1 MKDMAST
8 RRHFLQA
15 GGAVSLG
22 LPAILS
28 SQALAQTPAND
39 KIQFATIGC
48 GIMGSGDTE
57 TAISVPGTKLVAVCD
72 VYEGR
77 LTRAKEQWGGD
88 IFTTRD
94 YREVL
99 SRKDIDAVIIATPDH
114 WHAKIA
120 QDAMAAGKDVYV
132 QKPMVKQWQDGHLV
146 IEAEKK
152 YNRILQVG
160 SQRASSVVYK
170 KAQELFRSGAIG
182 ELSTVEAWVD
192 RNSALGAWRYSI
204 PPDAS
209 PSTVDWDRFL
219 GSAPKRPFDAQ
230 RLFQWRNWSDYG
242 TGVAGDLFVHL
253 FTGIHFIT
261 SSLGPVRAFS
271 SGGLYFWKGDRDA
284 PDIMVGLYDY
294 EKTENHP
301 AFNLALRVN
310 FVCGGGE
317 TSGFKF
323 TGSEG
328 VMRVEHGVTVTKP
341 PKEAEPGMT
350 PNGFSRA
357 TAMKIVAEYRKKYPE
372 KVLTAETLQSS
383 EDETFLPPR
392 DYSDDF
398 AHHTNFF
405 ASVRSRKPVVEDA
418 TFGLRACGPALLAN
432 MSYYENRIK
441 QWDPVNMRVVEA

>member
-1 MKDMAST
+1 MAST

-15 GGAVSLG
+15 GGAASLG

-48 GIMGSGDTE
+48 GIMGSGDTS
-57 TAISVPGTKLVAVCD
+57 TAIGVPGTRLVAVCD

-77 LTRAKEQWGGD
+77 LTRAKEQWGNE

-99 SRKDIDAVIIATPDH
+99 ARKDVDAVIIATPDH
-114 WHAKIA
+114 WHAKIT
-120 QDAMAAGKDVYV
+120 QDALAAGKDVYI

-160 SQRASSVVYK
+160 SQCASSVVYK

-182 ELSTVEAWVD
+182 ELSTVEAWID
-192 RNSALGAWRYSI
+192 RNSAMGAWRYTI
-204 PPDAS
+204 PPDAG
-209 PSTVDWDRFL
+209 PATLDWDRFL
-219 GSAPKRPFDAQ
+219 GSAPKRAFDAQ
-230 RLFQWRNWSDYG
+230 RAFQWRNWSDYG

-261 SSLGPVRAFS
+261 SSLGPERVFA

-284 PDIMVGLYDY
+284 PDIVVGLFDY
-294 EKTENHP
+294 PKTENHP

-317 TSGFKF
+317 TSGFRF

-328 VMRVEHGVTVTKP
+328 VMRLGHGVSVSKP
-341 PKEAEPGMT
+341 PKETEPGMT
-350 PNGFSRA
+350 ASLFSRA
-357 TAMKIVAEYRKKYPE
+357 TSERIVAEYRAKYPE
-372 KVLTAETLQSS
+372 KVLNADNLESS
-383 EDETFLPPR
+383 EQEEFLPPHG
-392 DYSDDF
+392 YSNDV

-405 ASVRSRKPVVEDA
+405 ASIRSRKPVVEDA
-418 TFGLRACGPALLAN
+418 TFGLRAAGPALLAN
-432 MSYYENRIK
+432 MSYYENRLK
-441 QWDPVNMRVVEA
+441 QWDPVKMRVVEA

>member
-1 MKDMAST
+1 MAST

-15 GGAVSLG
+15 GGAASLG

-28 SQALAQTPAND
+28 SQALAQTSAND

-48 GIMGSGDTE
+48 GIMGTGDTL
-57 TAISVPGTKLVAVCD
+57 TARSVPGTKLVAVCD

-77 LTRAKEQWGGD
+77 LTRAKEQWGND

-120 QDAMAAGKDVYV
+120 EDAMAAGKDIYV
-132 QKPMVKQWQDGHLV
+132 QKPMVKEWRDGHRL
-146 IEAEKK
+146 IAAEKK
-152 YNRILQVG
+152 YNRICQVG
-160 SQRASSVVYK
+160 SQRASSVVYE
-170 KAQELFRSGAIG
+170 KARDIFRSGAIG
-182 ELSTVEAWVD
+182 QLSTVEAWID

-209 PSTVDWDRFL
+209 PETVDWDRFL

-230 RLFQWRNWSDYG
+230 RIFQWRNWSDYG

-253 FTGIHFIT
+253 FTGIHFVT
-261 SSLGPVRAFS
+261 SSLGPVRAYA

-284 PDIMVGLYDY
+284 PDIMVGLFDY

-301 AFNLALRVN
+301 AFNLTLRVN
-310 FVCGGGE
+310 FVCGGGA
-317 TSGFKF
+317 TQVFKF

-328 VMRVEHGVTVTKP
+328 TMKIDRGVTLTKP
-341 PKEAEPGMT
+341 PKETEPGMT
-350 PNGFSRA
+350 PGGFSKA
-357 TAMKIVAEYRKKYPE
+357 EAKKIIAEYRKKYPE
-372 KVLTAETLQSS
+372 KVMSGDNLESS
-383 EDETFLPPR
+383 EDETFQPPR
-392 DYSDDF
+392 GYSDDF
-398 AHHTNFF
+398 AHHSNFF

-418 TFGLRACGPALLAN
+418 SFGLRAAGPALLAN
-432 MSYYENRIK
+432 ASYYENRIK

>member
-1 MKDMAST
+1 MYRMAST

-15 GGAVSLG
+15 GGAAGLG

-28 SQALAQTPAND
+28 SQASAQTPAND

-48 GIMGSGDTE
+48 GIMGSGDTS
-57 TAISVPGTKLVAVCD
+57 TALSVQGTRLVAVSD

-77 LTRAKEQWGGD
+77 LIRAKEQWGND

-99 SRKDIDAVIIATPDH
+99 ARKDVDAVIIATPDH
-114 WHAKIA
+114 WHAQIT
-120 QDAMAAGKDVYV
+120 QDALAAGKDVYV
-132 QKPMVKQWQDGHLV
+132 QKPMVKQWQDGHKV
-146 IEAEKK
+146 IAAAKK
-152 YNRILQVG
+152 YDRILQVG
-160 SQRASSVVYK
+160 SQCASSVVYK
-170 KAQELFRSGAIG
+170 KAQELLHAGAIG
-182 ELSTVEAWVD
+182 QLSTVEAWND
-192 RNSALGAWRYSI
+192 RNSAMGAWRYSI

-209 PSTVDWDRFL
+209 PATVDWDRFL
-219 GSAPKRPFDAQ
+219 GSAPKRAFDAQ

-261 SSLGPVRAFS
+261 KSVGPVRVFA

-294 EKTENHP
+294 EKSENHP

-328 VMRVEHGVTVTKP
+328 VMKVAHGVTITKP
-341 PKEAEPGMT
+341 PKETEPGMT
-350 PNGFSRA
+350 AGLFSRA
-357 TAMKIVAEYRKKYPE
+357 TAKKIIAEYRAKYPE
-372 KVLTAETLQSS
+372 KSLNAENLQSS
-383 EDETFLPPR
+383 EEETYLPPR
-392 DYSDDF
+392 GYSNDF

-405 ASVRSRKPVVEDA
+405 ASVRSRQPVVEDA
-418 TFGLRACGPALLAN
+418 TFGLRAAGPALLAN
-432 MSYYENRIK
+432 MSYYENRLK

>member
-1 MKDMAST
+1 MAST

-15 GGAVSLG
+15 GGAASLG

-28 SQALAQTPAND
+28 SQALAQTSAND

-48 GIMGSGDTE
+48 GIMGSGDTS
-57 TAISVPGTKLVAVCD
+57 TAIGVPGTKLVAVCD

-77 LTRAKEQWGGD
+77 LTRAKEQWGAD

-99 SRKDIDAVIIATPDH
+99 ARKDVDTVIIATPDH
-114 WHAKIA
+114 WHAKIT
-120 QDAMAAGKDVYV
+120 QDALAAGKDVYI

-160 SQRASSVVYK
+160 SQCASSVVYK

-182 ELSTVEAWVD
+182 ELSTVEAWID
-192 RNSALGAWRYSI
+192 RNSAMGAWRYTI

-209 PSTVDWDRFL
+209 PATLDWDRFL
-219 GSAPKRPFDAQ
+219 GSAPKRAFDAQ
-230 RLFQWRNWSDYG
+230 RAFQWRNWSDYG

-261 SSLGPVRAFS
+261 SSMGPVRVFA

-284 PDIMVGLYDY
+284 PDIVVGLFDY

-301 AFNLALRVN
+301 AFTLALRVN

-317 TSGFKF
+317 TSGFRF

-328 VMRVEHGVTVTKP
+328 VMRLGHGVSVSKP
-341 PKEAEPGMT
+341 PKETEPGMT
-350 PNGFSRA
+350 AGQFSRA
-357 TAMKIVAEYRKKYPE
+357 TSERIIAEYRAKYPE
-372 KVLTAETLQSS
+372 KVLDADNLKSS
-383 EDETFLPPR
+383 EQEEFLPPQG
-392 DYSDDF
+392 YSNDV

-418 TFGLRACGPALLAN
+418 TFGLRAAGPALLAN
-432 MSYYENRIK
+432 MSYYEKRQK
-441 QWDPVNMRVVEA
+441 HWDPVKMRVVEA